1 MAPVMLLVSNH
12 PQQYEATSM
21 NDSTSVLFGLE
32 DEFVVSSV
40 ERLDHRP
47 VVRVK
52 DLDASGQAVELW
64 WRKRRLR
71 WLEPPCPL
79 AYG

>member
-1 MAPVMLLVSNH
+1 MMVALAVGSGVYLTPRNTRPRAWM
-12 PQQYEATSM
+12 T
-21 NDSTSVLFGLE
+21 TSVLFGLE

-52 DLDASGQAVELW
+52 GLDASGQAVELW

-71 WLEPPCPL
+71 RLEPPCPL
-79 AYG
+79 

>member
-1 MAPVMLLVSNH
+1 M
-12 PQQYEATSM
+12 T
-21 NDSTSVLFGLE
+21 TSVLFGLE

-52 DLDASGQAVELW
+52 GLDASGQAVELW

-71 WLEPPCPL
+71 RLEPPCPL
-79 AYG
+79 ASGLRSIPLLPFDYVLGQ